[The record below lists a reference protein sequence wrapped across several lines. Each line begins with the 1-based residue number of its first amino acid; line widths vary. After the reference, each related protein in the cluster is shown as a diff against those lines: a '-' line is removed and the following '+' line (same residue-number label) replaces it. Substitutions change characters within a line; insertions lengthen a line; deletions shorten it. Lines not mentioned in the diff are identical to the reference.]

1 MKFLSTIFIAV
12 ISLCCV
18 AFAADVYV
26 GNERPV
32 PEKELMVT
40 KYNTS
45 VESNVV
51 KTMGT
56 PNVPDQNIIL
66 QGGDTIGD
74 ATEISELPYDDT
86 GTTTGYNNDYVGS
99 CIYDAGAPDVV
110 YAYTPDA
117 DMEITANTFGSSFDT
132 GLYVY
137 ENDESN
143 EIACNDDA
151 GSLQSEVT
159 FNATSGNTYY
169 FIINGYYQANGDY
182 IFHVEAAVLCIVE
195 CPPNGIEEGEPDCG
209 PDYVDEYNGGCN
221 SEPSIFQPIALYDII
236 CGTSGTYLYGSN
248 NYRDTDWF
256 EYTAV
261 DSEQL
266 TFTAVGEFAILIFI
280 IDAGSGNCLDHTI
293 ISNASGD
300 ECDTVSLTH
309 TPTPGQ
315 TYWYW
320 VGPSVFSG
328 WDCPL
333 DYVAT
338 LEGEGGPQPQG
349 DSCEDPLFI
358 QESFPFNDAGNTC
371 NFNDNC
377 DILDSDNSD
386 VIYEMTLSEAYH
398 LAISLEGSSYDTKL
412 AIYLDECCSGEG
424 TEWAYNDDYYDLQ
437 SFIEADF
444 PPGTY
449 YVVVDGHGSYCGDYV
464 LNITGEII
472 EECDLECEE
481 YMVEEGE
488 PICGPDY
495 DDMYNGGCNSTP
507 PVFQPI
513 GCEQTICGT
522 SGTFLYGGYDYR
534 DTDWFSLTLD
544 ETEDIIFSV
553 VAEFQVLIFII
564 DAGSSN
570 CQDYTILGNNTGDPC
585 DTVEL
590 NATLPPGDYWF
601 WVGPSVYSGI
611 DCGVI
616 YYATVMGCEPTSVE
630 EVELLP
636 TKMDMLTNY
645 PNPFN
650 AQTTIAF
657 SIKESGNVSVAIYDV
672 LGRTV
677 DLLNMGNLVNDKI
690 HTVNYDADRLST
702 GTYFYSLIVD
712 GNKKVTQKFSLL
724 K

>member
-1 MKFLSTIFIAV
+1 MKHLTTILIAVFFLSSV
-12 ISLCCV
+12 V
-18 AFAADVYV
+18 FAADAYL
-26 GNERPV
+26 GNERLV

-40 KYNTS
+40 EHNTS

-66 QGGDTIGD
+66 QGGDTVGD
-74 ATEISELPYDDT
+74 ATEISALPYDDQ
-86 GTTTGYNNDYVGS
+86 GTTTGYTDDYVGT
-99 CIYDAGAPDVV
+99 CMYGGGAPDVV
-110 YAYTPDA
+110 YEYTPDA

-137 ENDESN
+137 ENSEGN
-143 EIACNDDA
+143 EIACNDDS
-151 GSLQSEVT
+151 GGLQSEVT
-159 FNATSGNTYY
+159 FNAYSGNTYY
-169 FIINGYYQANGDY
+169 FVIDGYSSNSGDY
-182 IFHVEAAVLCIVE
+182 IFHVEAAVPCIVE
-195 CPPNGIEEGEPDCG
+195 CPPDGIEEGEPDCG
-209 PDYVDEYNGGCN
+209 PEYVDDYNGGCN
-221 SEPSIFQPIALYDII
+221 SDVPIFQPIELYDII
-236 CGTSGTYLYGSN
+236 CGTSGTFLYGSS

-261 DSEQL
+261 DAEPL
-266 TFTAVGEFAILIFI
+266 TFTAVGEFPILIFI
-280 IDAGSGNCLDHTI
+280 IDAGSGNCSDYTI
-293 ISNASGD
+293 IDNASGGD
-300 ECDTVSLTH
+300 CDTVSLTH
-309 TPTPGQ
+309 VPTPGQ

-320 VGPSVFSG
+320 VGPSVFSD

-338 LEGEGGPQPQG
+338 LEGESGPEPQG
-349 DSCEDPLFI
+349 DTCEDPLFI
-358 QESFPFNDAGNTC
+358 AESFPFNDAGNTC
-371 NFNDNC
+371 DFNDYC
-377 DILDSDNSD
+377 DILYSDNSD
-386 VIYEMTLSEAYH
+386 VIYEMTLTEAYH
-398 LAISLEGSSYDTKL
+398 LGVSLENSDYDTKL
-412 AIYLDECCSGEG
+412 AIYLEDCCTGEE
-424 TEWAYNDDYYDLQ
+424 TEWAYNDDFYGAQ
-437 SFIEADF
+437 SYIEADF

-449 YVVVDGHGSYCGDYV
+449 YVVVDGFGDNCGNYV
-464 LNITGEII
+464 LDIAGEII

-495 DDMYNGGCNSTP
+495 EDMYNGGCNSEP
-507 PVFQPI
+507 PVFQAI

-522 SGTFLYGGYDYR
+522 SGTFLYGGSNYR

-544 ETEDIIFSV
+544 QTEDITFV
-553 VAEFQVLIFII
+553 VAAEFPVLIFII

-570 CQDYTILGNNTGDPC
+570 CSDYTIIDNMTGDPC
-585 DTVEL
+585 DTLEL
-590 NATLPPGDYWF
+590 SATLPAGDYWF
-601 WVGPSVYSGI
+601 WVGPSEFSGI
-611 DCGVI
+611 ECGVT

-630 EVELLP
+630 EVELVP
-636 TKMDMLTNY
+636 TKIDMLTNY

-677 DLLNMGNLVNDKI
+677 DIVNMGHLVNDKI
-690 HTVNYDADRLST
+690 HTVNYDAESLST